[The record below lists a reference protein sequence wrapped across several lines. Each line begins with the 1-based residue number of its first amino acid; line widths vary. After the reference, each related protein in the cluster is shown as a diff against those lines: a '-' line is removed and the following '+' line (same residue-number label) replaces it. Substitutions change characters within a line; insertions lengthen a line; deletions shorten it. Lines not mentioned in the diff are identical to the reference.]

1 MVSRTSRPSRPGV
14 GRVGTSVVPS
24 SAAVNLRRCAIALVG
39 LASACGGGKPAG
51 PGSGVLQHH
60 NHATRDG
67 VYVDAA
73 LTRTAVATMHLDPT
87 FTSPTL
93 DGLAFAQV
101 LYLDGVGGRPD
112 LVFAVTKANHVYALS
127 GETGA
132 PVWDKVVAPLGVRP
146 DTVCT
151 PGPVGIIGTPI
162 IDGGRRIIY
171 LDAMTE
177 AAADGGTTLKHM
189 VYALDADTGAVR
201 PGWPVDVDATARAGT
216 LAFNSSVQNQRGA
229 LALLNGTLYIPYG
242 GFGGDCGDYHG
253 WVVGISTDDPTRV
266 SAWATRGEKA
276 GIWAPSGVVSDGT
289 SLFIATG
296 NATVAPTWLD
306 GEAVI
311 RLPPSLAASENQAD
325 YYTPPNWSFLD
336 ETDADL
342 GSTAPLVVDVPGAT
356 PSSLV
361 MALGKDRQ
369 AYVLDRNNLGGISA
383 PLIGGTVGGEAI
395 VGAPAAYTT
404 AMGTFV
410 AFRGFGANVPI
421 LAEGHVTVFTITATT
436 PPTLQGVWCGGPKSL
451 ASPAVSMTD
460 AQGANALI
468 WMVSLY
474 DTLHAHDAETGAEI
488 FAGGT
493 DLDVIP
499 GVQKYQSAI
508 VAHGRVFVVGARV
521 YAFKTNAPEDASA
534 D

>member
-1 MVSRTSRPSRPGV
+1 MI
-14 GRVGTSVVPS
+14 
-24 SAAVNLRRCAIALVG
+24 ALAVNLRRCAIALAG

-67 VYVDAA
+67 VYIDAA

-87 FTSPTL
+87 FASPTL
-93 DGLAFAQV
+93 EGVSHAQV
-101 LYLDGVGGRPD
+101 LYLDGEGGKPD
-112 LVFAVTKANHVYALS
+112 LVFAATKANHVYALNAA
-127 GETGA
+127 TGA
-132 PVWDKVVAPLGVRP
+132 AVWDVVVGPVGVRP

-177 AAADGGTTLKHM
+177 AAADGGTTTKHM

-201 PGWPVDVDATARAGT
+201 PGWPVDVDAKARAGT

-229 LALLNGTLYIPYG
+229 LALVNGTLYVPYG

-253 WVVGISTDDPTRV
+253 WVVGISTNDPTRV
-266 SAWATRGEKA
+266 SAWATRGVKA

-296 NATVAPTWLD
+296 NATVGPTWLD

-311 RLPPSLAASENQAD
+311 KLPQSLAASENTTD
-325 YYTPPNWSFLD
+325 YYTPPNWAFLD
-336 ETDADL
+336 QTDADL
-342 GSTAPLVVDVPGAT
+342 GSTSPLLVDVPGAT

-361 MALGKDRQ
+361 VAFGKDWR
-369 AYVLDRNNLGGISA
+369 AHVLDRNNLGGISA
-383 PLIGGTVGGEAI
+383 PLIGAEVCGEAI
-395 VGAPAAYTT
+395 IGAPATYTT
-404 AMGTFV
+404 PMGTFIT
-410 AFRGFGANVPI
+410 FRGFGATAMCPI
-421 LAEGHVTVFTITATT
+421 LAQGHISVFTITATA
-436 PPTLQGVWCGGPKSL
+436 PPTLKGVWCGGPASL

-468 WMVSLY
+468 WMTGLL
-474 DTLHAHDAETGAEI
+474 DDKLHAHDAETGAEI

-493 DLDVIP
+493 DLDLVP
-499 GVQKYQSAI
+499 GVQKHHTAI

-521 YAFKTNAPEDASA
+521 YAFTP
-534 D
+534 

>member
-1 MVSRTSRPSRPGV
+1 V
-14 GRVGTSVVPS
+14 
-24 SAAVNLRRCAIALVG
+24 VG
-39 LASACGGGKPAG
+39 LASACGGGGKPAG

-60 NHATRDG
+60 NRATRDG

-73 LTRTAVATMHLDPT
+73 LTKAAVATMHLDPT

-93 DGLAFAQV
+93 DGVAFAQV
-101 LYLDGVGGRPD
+101 LYLDGVGGKPD
-112 LVFAVTKANHVYALS
+112 LVFAATKANHVYALDAD
-127 GETGA
+127 TGA
-132 PVWDKVVAPLGVRP
+132 AVWDVVVGPVGVRP

-151 PGPVGIIGTPI
+151 PGPVGIMGTPI

-177 AAADGGTTLKHM
+177 TPGDGGTMLKHM

-201 PGWPVDVDATARAGT
+201 PGWPVDVDAKARAGT
-216 LAFNSSVQNQRGA
+216 LGFDSRVQNQRGA

-242 GFGGDCGDYHG
+242 GFGGDCGVYHG

-266 SAWATRGEKA
+266 SAWATRSTMS
-276 GIWAPSGVVSDGT
+276 GIWAPGGVVSDGT

-296 NATVAPTWLD
+296 NAIVGPTWLD

-311 RLPPSLAASENQAD
+311 KLPPSLAASENPTD

-336 ETDADL
+336 QADADL
-342 GSTAPLVVDVPGAT
+342 GSTAPLLVDVPGAT
-356 PSSLV
+356 PSALV
-361 MALGKDRQ
+361 VALGKDRQ
-369 AYVLDRNNLGGISA
+369 GYLLDRNNLGGVSA
-383 PLIGGTVGGEAI
+383 PLSGLEVAGEAI
-395 VGAPAAYTT
+395 LGASATYTT
-404 AMGTFV
+404 PMGTFV
-410 AFRGFGANVPI
+410 AFRGFGSGVNVRI
-421 LAEGHVTVFTITATT
+421 LAEGHITVVTITATT
-436 PPTLQGVWCGGPKSL
+436 PPSLKGAWCGGPKSF
-451 ASPAVSMTD
+451 ASPTISMTD

-474 DTLHAHDAETGAEI
+474 ERLYAHDAETGAEI

-493 DLDVIP
+493 DLDLIP
-499 GVQKYQSAI
+499 GVQKYQAAI

-521 YAFKTNAPEDASA
+521 YAFRTNVPADASA